1 MNNQAYLTPVA
12 SRENSPEPGPRTPTP
27 GTPTFETPPSSPRS
41 PRSPRSPAKRSFGVR
56 MPGIR
61 KSPKKSPSNGFT
73 PSKGCY
79 SSAKRVGD
87 RIIITLVGL
96 CGPRKIFQLW
106 KAKTGGDALTMRQLQ
121 DKMDTFHLMP
131 NFIEYHVSES
141 EYHSRKMNTVTA
153 EFDVHYLDPE
163 HGMVEVYSLEDAI
176 LLFRPNIED
185 LHQMFIKALT
195 DVNRELHRLGKTKQT
210 DLKPANVLAKVRD
223 GAIVGCMIVDI
234 TVESRGSTDEFGELL
249 EKGDGSWLYF
259 CNKGVHTSYAK
270 TVFAMKLW
278 LENPSRTIKLAE
290 GVQGWES
297 TLWHT
302 VNSMPEDHPDLVKLQ
317 ELLRITDSS

>member
-1 MNNQAYLTPVA
+1 MTDPYCTPVA

-27 GTPTFETPPSSPRS
+27 ETPTFGTPPSSLRS
-41 PRSPRSPAKRSFGVR
+41 PRSPRSPAKRPFGVR
-56 MPGIR
+56 MPR
-61 KSPKKSPSNGFT
+61 RPRNSPKKTPSREFT

-96 CGPRKIFQLW
+96 CAPKKIFDLW
-106 KAKTGGDALTMRQLQ
+106 KARTQVDALTMRQLQ
-121 DKMDTFHLMP
+121 NKMETFHLMP

-141 EYHSRKMNTVTA
+141 EYHGRKMFTLTA
-153 EFDVHYLDPE
+153 EFDVRYTDTE
-163 HGMVEVYSLEDAI
+163 HGVVEVYSLEDAI
-176 LLFRPNIED
+176 HLFRPNIED

-223 GAIVGCMIVDI
+223 GEIVGFMIVDI
-234 TVESRGSTDEFGELL
+234 TVESRGSTDAFEELL

-259 CNKGVHTSYAK
+259 CDKGVHTSYAK

-278 LENPSRTIKLAE
+278 LENPSRTIKLDE
-290 GVQGWES
+290 GVPGWES

-302 VNSMPEDHPDLVKLQ
+302 VNSMPEDHPDLVELQ

>member
-1 MNNQAYLTPVA
+1 MSDPYSTPVA
-12 SRENSPEPGPRTPTP
+12 SRENSPGPGPRTPTP
-27 GTPTFETPPSSPRS
+27 GTPTFGTPPSSPRS
-41 PRSPRSPAKRSFGVR
+41 PGSSAKRPFEES
-56 MPGIR
+56 MPGSR

-96 CGPRKIFQLW
+96 CASKKTFDLW
-106 KAKTGGDALTMRQLQ
+106 KARTQVDALTMMQLHN
-121 DKMDTFHLMP
+121 KMETFHLMP
-131 NFIEYHVSES
+131 NFFKHHESES
-141 EYHSRKMNTVTA
+141 EYRGSKMITLTA
-153 EFDVHYLDPE
+153 EFDVRYTDTE
-163 HGMVEVYSLEDAI
+163 HGVVEVYSLEDAI
-176 LLFRPNIED
+176 HLFPPNIED

-195 DVNRELHRLGKTKQT
+195 DVNRELHHLGKTKQT

-223 GAIVGCMIVDI
+223 GKIVGFMIVDI
-234 TVESRGSTDEFGELL
+234 TVESRGSTDAFEELL
-249 EKGDGSWLYF
+249 EKGDGSWLYI
-259 CNKGVHTSYAK
+259 CKDVHIGYAK

-278 LENPSRTIKLAE
+278 LENPRITIKLPE

-302 VNSMPEDHPDLVKLQ
+302 VNSMPEDHPDLVELQ